1 MEVRNQVGRSLRAN
15 LARVHDVL
23 DSAGSQGITSLGQL
37 ADRVCTAGWAEPPSG
52 RDLYHA
58 LHARTPTSRR
68 KALVSMRV
76 KAANAAP
83 GETDGSD

>member
-23 DSAGSQGITSLGQL
+23 DSAGSEGITSLGQL
-37 ADRVCTAGWAEPPSG
+37 ADRVCTAGWVEPPSG

-58 LHARTPTSRR
+58 LHARTPASRQ
-68 KALVSMRV
+68 KALVSMWV
-76 KAANAAP
+76 KDANAAP
-83 GETDGSD
+83 GRDEWL